1 MTKKQCFYVLK
12 KTYKQCRRSSIV
24 DCSFCYQHKKM
35 VRQIFKSKKQNE
47 RHFVSVI
54 TEIPFQLIQKTILP
68 LACQRDAEFEILIPF
83 MQNSIQKTLLVVS
96 FEKESNSDE
105 FIISLD
111 DNFIN
116 DYYIEC
122 RSFRSGDVPN

>member
-1 MTKKQCFYVLK
+1 
-12 KTYKQCRRSSIV
+12 
-24 DCSFCYQHKKM
+24 M
-35 VRQIFKSKKQNE
+35 VRQTFKFKKQNE
-47 RHFVSVI
+47 RDFVSVI
-54 TEIPFQLIQKTILP
+54 TEMPLQLIRKTIFP
-68 LACQRDAEFEILIPF
+68 LICQRDGEFEILIPF
-83 MQNSIQKTLLVVS
+83 MQNSIQKTLFVVS